1 MIANKRLPKISL
13 ATIVDRIVICLMPF
27 ALVGLI
33 LEGLGIITT
42 DLGPKIISMIAAI
55 TLMLNMFVG
64 NYFTK
69 AKNEKD
75 SVKSNCYV
83 AMLSLSCIVP
93 AMLIVDLLALPS
105 DIKHMAILVIATF
118 VWLINWK
125 IEKMRLK
132 QN

>member
-1 MIANKRLPKISL
+1 M
-13 ATIVDRIVICLMPF
+13 
-27 ALVGLI
+27 VGLI